1 MTTAGDLRES
11 IRLEEQVPGGDD
23 GYGNTLPDTWTAR
36 SNFPAR
42 IRVLKGNETVFAARL
57 TGTQT
62 VVITGRWHDDM
73 SAATTAW
80 RAVDARRGTIFNI
93 RSITP
98 SERGDYFDILAQS
111 GVAT

>member
-36 SNFPAR
+36 STFPAR
-42 IRVLKGNETVFAARL
+42 IRVLKGSETVIAGRL
-57 TGTQT
+57 AGTQT
-62 VVITGRWHDDM
+62 VVLTGRYHDAM
-73 SAATTAW
+73 TPITTAW
-80 RAVDARRGTIFNI
+80 RAVDTRRGTIFNI

-98 SERGDYFDILAQS
+98 DERGDYFDILCQS